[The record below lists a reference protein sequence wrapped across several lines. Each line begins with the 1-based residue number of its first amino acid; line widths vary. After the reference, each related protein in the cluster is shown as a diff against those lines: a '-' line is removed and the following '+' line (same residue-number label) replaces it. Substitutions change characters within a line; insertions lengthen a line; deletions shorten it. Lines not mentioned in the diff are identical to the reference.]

1 MAYLDDLETEDMRTT
16 TLYNDRALIHQKY
29 TFLYSYGL
37 ADIIGSA
44 YYTKYFLTLGFAK
57 GEWLDKIAQ
66 YYNIYRRVGE
76 TDETLRGRV
85 ELYIQLI
92 NESGTLDIV
101 KIVIAGLLGVDTEN
115 ITIEERP
122 GHAGMLHLY
131 VPSSERVSMS
141 TFNET
146 IKPFLPVGIITIV
159 YVRLGWDFAKWDID
173 RWDGVELISSE
184 IPILWWDYKGTW
196 DNAIWGAVGMIDP
209 EEQEEE
215 P

>member
-1 MAYLDDLETEDMRTT
+1 
-16 TLYNDRALIHQKY
+16 
-29 TFLYSYGL
+29 
-37 ADIIGSA
+37 
-44 YYTKYFLTLGFAK
+44 
-57 GEWLDKIAQ
+57 
-66 YYNIYRRVGE
+66 
-76 TDETLRGRV
+76 
-85 ELYIQLI
+85 
-92 NESGTLDIV
+92 
-101 KIVIAGLLGVDTEN
+101 
-115 ITIEERP
+115 
-122 GHAGMLHLY
+122 
-131 VPSSERVSMS
+131 MS

-159 YVRLGWDFAKWDID
+159 YVRLGWDFAMWDID